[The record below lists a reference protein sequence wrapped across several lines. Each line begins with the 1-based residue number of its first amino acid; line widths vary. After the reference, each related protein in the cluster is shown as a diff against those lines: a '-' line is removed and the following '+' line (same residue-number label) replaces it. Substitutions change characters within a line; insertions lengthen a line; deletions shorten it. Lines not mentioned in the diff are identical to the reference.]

1 MATQPRG
8 SASGMRTLSF
18 SESLAVLCYFL
29 CDAMATSS
37 IQQLGINDS
46 ESAVSQQLIA
56 DS

>member
-18 SESLAVLCYFL
+18 SESLAALCYFL